1 LSTEGGR
8 RDPSG
13 AVTRLL
19 HAWRRGDQAAFER
32 LTPLV
37 YDELRRRARYY
48 LRGER
53 PNHTLTPTALV
64 HEVYMRM
71 VNIEQVDWHDRTHF
85 LALAARHMRR
95 ILVDSARA
103 RRYQKRGGAAVNV
116 TFVEDLAVSDRAPDL
131 VALDDALD
139 VLALQDERK
148 VRVVELRFFGG
159 LTNEEIAAALGIST
173 DTVTRDWQMAKL
185 WLRRELKKEKR
196 SDD

>member
-1 LSTEGGR
+1 MANR
-8 RDPSG
+8 PV
-13 AVTRLL
+13 AVTTLL
-19 HAWRRGDQAAFER
+19 RAWRRGDQAAFGR

-37 YDELRRRARYY
+37 YDELRRRARHY

-64 HEVYMRM
+64 HEVYLRM
-71 VNIEQVDWHDRTHF
+71 VNIDQVDWHDRTHF

-103 RRYQKRGGAAVNV
+103 RRYQKRGGGAVNV
-116 TFVEDLAVSDRAPDL
+116 TFDEGLAVSDRGPDL

-139 VLALQDERK
+139 VLALHDERK
-148 VRVVELRFFGG
+148 ARVVELRFFGG
-159 LTNEEIAAALGIST
+159 LTNEEIAAALEISM

-185 WLRRELKKEKR
+185 WLRRELKKEKP